1 MRLHADRFWFNTLGY
16 ILVGLFALVC
26 LLPFWLVITG
36 SFMTQE
42 SITLHGYTFW
52 PSEWSLGAYKLLGE
66 TSAGFIRAYGITIV
80 VTAIGTTIGL
90 LVTTMTA
97 YVLNCK
103 DFRQRNY
110 VAFYFYFTTLFS
122 GGLVPW
128 YIMMVKY
135 LHMKNSILALILPP
149 MLSVFYIL
157 IMRSFI
163 AAIPEAIRES
173 ATVDGAGD
181 FTIFTRLILPLLKP
195 ALATIGLF
203 IALHYWN
210 DWFNTMMFIDN
221 EKIYNL
227 QYYLYQVLSKMEFLN
242 QAAAQAGIA
251 TTANMPSDAYKMAMT
266 LVTTGPILLL
276 YPFVQRYFVQ
286 GITVGAVKG

>member
-1 MRLHADRFWFNTLGY
+1 MRLQADRAWFNTLGY
-16 ILVGLFALVC
+16 IIVGIFALLC
-26 LLPFWLVITG
+26 LIPFWLVITG

-42 SITLHGYTFW
+42 AINLHGYTLW
-52 PSEWSLGAYKLLGE
+52 PSEWSGKAYTLLFE
-66 TSAGFIRAYGITIV
+66 TSGALVRAYGVTIL
-80 VTAIGTTIGL
+80 VTVTGTAVGL
-90 LVTTMTA
+90 LITAMTA

-103 DFRQRNY
+103 DFRYRNHI
-110 VAFYFYFTTLFS
+110 AFYFYFTTLFS

-135 LHMKNSILALILPP
+135 LHMKNSLLALILPP
-149 MLSVFYIL
+149 MLNVFYIL
-157 IMRSFI
+157 IMRSFVS
-163 AAIPEAIRES
+163 AIPEAIRES

-203 IALHYWN
+203 IALNYWN

-221 EKIYNL
+221 EQMYNL
-227 QYYLYQVLSKMEFLN
+227 QYYLYQVLSKMEFMSY
-242 QAAAQAGIA
+242 AVEQAGIA
-251 TTANMPSDAYKMAMT
+251 VSDMPTDAYKMAIT
-266 LVTTGPILLL
+266 LVTTGPIILL
-276 YPFVQRYFVQ
+276 YPFVQRYFVK